1 MVTPKG
7 SLNIII
13 RLTCQSLHA
22 NKYSTTLESKQNR
35 GIYVATIHHH
45 SMTETLNYFHPG
57 ETTPCKYTLMKSH

>member
-35 GIYVATIHHH
+35 SIYVVAIHHH
-45 SMTETLNYFHPG
+45 IITLNYFHPG
-57 ETTPCKYTLMKSH
+57 ETTPCIYTLMKSH